1 MLIAGAGLAGIG
13 AVASRGAIATPPLVQ
28 AAGISGTP
36 LPVQAIEQIME
47 TNNATVMDGVLTIE
61 LDRNDL
67 HVIGPHGIPFKP
79 AWELNG
85 EFFFQPLGNGK
96 VLLNGDFPVLP
107 QEANPFIDKLFAGG
121 LVFQAFHQHFFGLQP
136 MVFFIHFRGI
146 GDPLQLARAII
157 AAVKVT
163 GTPLPQ
169 HVPSNLTTPL
179 PKDELA
185 RILGGTAQ
193 VGEEGVVTVSIPR
206 ANTIVLA
213 GVPLKPE
220 TGVSVTVAFE
230 PLDQSGK
237 LAAVAPDYAL
247 VASEVNPALMES
259 RALGWEIHC
268 LYNQETDEFPQLY
281 FSHNLKTGNPIQLAQ
296 EISKVLNKINVKRS

>member
-1 MLIAGAGLAGIG
+1 MNEHEQDHQLTRRAMLLASAGLAG
-13 AVASRGAIATPPLVQ
+13 AGAIASLGMNTAAPMIH
-28 AAGISGTP
+28 AAGMNGTS

-67 HVIGPHGIPFKP
+67 HVVGPHGIPFKP

-96 VLLNGDFPVLP
+96 ALLNGDFPVLP

-146 GDPLQLARAII
+146 GDPLQLAKAAI

-163 GTPLPQ
+163 HTPLPQ

-179 PKDELA
+179 PTNELA
-185 RILGGTAQ
+185 RILDGTAE

-213 GVPLKPE
+213 
-220 TGVSVTVAFE
+220 
-230 PLDQSGK
+230 
-237 LAAVAPDYAL
+237 
-247 VASEVNPALMES
+247 
-259 RALGWEIHC
+259 
-268 LYNQETDEFPQLY
+268 
-281 FSHNLKTGNPIQLAQ
+281 
-296 EISKVLNKINVKRS
+296 